1 MMHITLTGNLGSGKS
16 TIAKIMAEKYGYE
29 IYSTGKIQREL
40 AEERGLTVLEMNKLM
55 QQDHSFDNIIDEK
68 VTQLSKESKKDLFF
82 DSRLAWHFA
91 ENAFKVFLTV
101 SIDEAARRVYN
112 DDKRGDVEKY
122 SSQEEAKANLIERA
136 HTEDVR
142 YKEIYGLD
150 YFNLN
155 NYDLVLDSTFTK
167 PELLAEILVSEK
179 RRYEESLS
187 AKGLSNF
194 DKNKTD
200 DPDLKNM
207 FLPRIL
213 LAPARLLGTSTGNTR
228 DNYEIFDSTVVVKRG
243 DADIEVV
250 SGLDQIDKA
259 AREGY
264 EFISV
269 GYAGLFNSIHFNMK
283 LR

>member
-1 MMHITLTGNLGSGKS
+1 MHITLTGNLGSGKS
-16 TIAKIMAEKYGYE
+16 TIAKIMSEKYGYT

-68 VTQLSKESKKDLFF
+68 VTQLSKESDKDLFF

-101 SIDEAARRVYN
+101 SIDEAARRVFN

-122 SSQEEAKANLIERA
+122 ASQEDAKENLIERA
-136 HTEDVR
+136 NTEDVR

-167 PELLAEILVSEK
+167 PELLAEMLVSEK
-179 RRYEESLS
+179 RRFEENK
-187 AKGLSNF
+187 AEKGG
-194 DKNKTD
+194 
-200 DPDLKNM
+200 
-207 FLPRIL
+207 PRIL
-213 LAPARLLGTSTGNTR
+213 LAPARLLGAASGNTR
-228 DNYEIFDSTVVVKRG
+228 DNDEIYDSTAVIRRG
-243 DADIEVV
+243 ADDIEVV
-250 SGLDQIDKA
+250 SGLDQIEKA

-269 GYAGLFNSIHFNMK
+269 KYEG
-283 LR
+283 

>member
-1 MMHITLTGNLGSGKS
+1 MHITLTGNLGSGKS
-16 TIAKIMAEKYGYE
+16 TIAKIMAEKYGYT

-68 VTQLSKESKKDLFF
+68 VTQLSKESDKDLFF

-101 SIDEAARRVYN
+101 SIDEAARRVFN
-112 DDKRGDVEKY
+112 DDKRGDVETY
-122 SSQEEAKANLIERA
+122 ASQDEAKVNLIERA

-167 PELLAEILVSEK
+167 PELLAEMLVSEK
-179 RRYEESLS
+179 RRFEENG
-187 AKGLSNF
+187 AVKG
-194 DKNKTD
+194 T
-200 DPDLKNM
+200 
-207 FLPRIL
+207 PRIL
-213 LAPARLLGTSTGNTR
+213 LAPARLLGASSGNTR
-228 DNYEIFDSTVVVKRG
+228 DNDEIFDSTAVIRRG
-243 DADIEVV
+243 ADDIEVV

-269 GYAGLFNSIHFNMK
+269 RYEG
-283 LR
+283 